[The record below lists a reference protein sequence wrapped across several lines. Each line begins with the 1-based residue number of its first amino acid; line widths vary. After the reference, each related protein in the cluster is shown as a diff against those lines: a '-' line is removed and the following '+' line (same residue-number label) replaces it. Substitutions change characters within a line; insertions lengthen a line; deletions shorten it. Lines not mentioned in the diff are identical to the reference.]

1 MTGGTEGPGM
11 AKRRHMA
18 ARAAIVETAREM
30 NRLGIN
36 QGTSGNIG
44 LRVAGGFLVTPTGVP
59 AAKLRPEMIVEMD
72 FAGRFTGDVLPSS
85 EWRFHRD
92 ILAARPDAE
101 AVVHCHEMFSTT
113 LAILRK
119 EIPPV
124 HYMIAAAGGDTIRC
138 AGYATYGTQELS
150 DAALKAL
157 EGRKACLLANHG
169 MIAIGPSLERALW
182 LAVEVETL
190 AAQYWRALQAGKPV
204 LLTRAEIATVLAKFG
219 GYGQQPGRKSPRG
232 TEFMRRSAASG
243 TGSAR
248 R

>member
-1 MTGGTEGPGM
+1 M
-11 AKRRHMA
+11 ARLRHLDERKAMVA
-18 ARAAIVETAREM
+18 ASREM

-36 QGTSGNIG
+36 QGTSGNLG
-44 LRVAGGFLVTPTGVP
+44 VRVEGGFLVTPTGVP
-59 AAKLRPEMIVEMD
+59 AAALAPELMVEMD
-72 FAGRFTGDVLPSS
+72 FDGRFDGDVMPSS

-92 ILAARPDAE
+92 ILAARPDAD
-101 AVVHCHEMFSTT
+101 AVVHCHAMFATT

-138 AGYATYGTQELS
+138 APYATYGTQELS
-150 DAALKAL
+150 DNALKAL

-169 MIAIGPSLERALW
+169 MIAIGPTLARALW

-204 LLTRAEIATVLAKFG
+204 LLSKAQIATVLAKFG
-219 GYGQQPGRKSPRG
+219 GYGQQPRIKAKAPNASS
-232 TEFMRRSAASG
+232 RRRAP
-243 TGSAR
+243 AR
-248 R
+248 A